1 MKTHQHAGAMV
12 GLSTVKSLES
22 NNAFVTFE
30 RKEDADTAQDS
41 MDGQTIFGQQL
52 KVSVLVK

>member
-1 MKTHQHAGAMV
+1 MV
-12 GLSTVKSLES
+12 TDVYNTGKGY
-22 NNAFVTFE
+22 AFVTFE

-52 KVSVLVK
+52 KVSFYFWEAKERKVTRY

>member
-1 MKTHQHAGAMV
+1 MV
-12 GLSTVKSLES
+12 TDVYNTGKGY
-22 NNAFVTFE
+22 AFVTFE

-52 KVSVLVK
+52 KVSFYFWEAKERKVTR